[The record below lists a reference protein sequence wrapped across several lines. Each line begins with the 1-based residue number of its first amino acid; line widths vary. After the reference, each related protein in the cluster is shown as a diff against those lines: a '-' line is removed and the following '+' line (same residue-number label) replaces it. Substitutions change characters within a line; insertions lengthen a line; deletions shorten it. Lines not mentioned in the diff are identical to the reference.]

1 MRSMI
6 GGNVFEEQRKLE
18 ETLSAFI
25 ARKFQEAEGRPV
37 LSLQAENL
45 RIKTVPGV
53 TCSNLCVYDEILK
66 SKPDSDTTPAQKYRT
81 FREG

>member
-1 MRSMI
+1 MI
-6 GGNVFEEQRKLE
+6 GGNVFEERRKLE

-45 RIKTVPGV
+45 RIRP
-53 TCSNLCVYDEILK
+53 S
-66 SKPDSDTTPAQKYRT
+66 PA
-81 FREG
+81 